1 MAIALT
7 TPQAGE
13 FGFIVN
19 GVSADASGCE
29 ELVAAVSGK
38 SIVVDHLTINVGA
51 ALTLTVG
58 QGKTGAAVTAA
69 LIGPL
74 SMAENTSIQWDF
86 TTRGGMAL
94 APETALT
101 VDTSGAGNVCVFATG
116 RIE

>member
-1 MAIALT
+1 MTIALM

-29 ELVAAVSGK
+29 ELIAAVSGK
-38 SIVVDHLTINVGA
+38 SIIVDHLSINVGA
-51 ALTLTVG
+51 ALTVTIG
-58 QGKTGAAVTAA
+58 QGKTGAAVTTA

-94 APETALT
+94 SPGTALT
-101 VDTSGAGNVCVFATG
+101 VDTSGAGNIMVFVHG
-116 RIE
+116 RI

>member
-1 MAIALT
+1 MAISIT

-38 SIVVDHLTINVGA
+38 SIVVDHLMVNVGA

-94 APETALT
+94 SPGTALT
-101 VDTSGAGNVCVFATG
+101 LDTSGAGNICVFVHG
-116 RIE
+116 RIQ